1 MWGQRHKRFLKEHHK
16 VRYYNLLTAGR
27 LNSYLVDIEKQAEDM
42 FEQAVKLLVEK
53 EGVAEKLKV
62 NSPMEWVQKINNI
75 RNRATEI
82 VNAEEIFIW
91 VNIIYFLLMMNGS

>member
-75 RNRATEI
+75 RNRATNEYQEFSLI
-82 VNAEEIFIW
+82 LHQSFLHQIFQLI
-91 VNIIYFLLMMNGS
+91 F